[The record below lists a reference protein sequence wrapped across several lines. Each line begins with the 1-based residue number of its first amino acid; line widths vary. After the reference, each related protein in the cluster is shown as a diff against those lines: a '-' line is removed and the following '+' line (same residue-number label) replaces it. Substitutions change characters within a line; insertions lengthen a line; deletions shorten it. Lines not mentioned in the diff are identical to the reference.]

1 MTYAD
6 LLQLLQCAT
15 PEQLRQDV
23 TVYVA
28 QLDEFVQVFS
38 SSIVESDNSTP
49 ELDLGHIYMT
59 V

>member
-6 LLQLLQCAT
+6 LLQRLQCAT
-15 PEQLRQDV
+15 PEQLQQDV

-38 SSIVESDNSTP
+38 SNIVESDNSTT
-49 ELDLGHIYMT
+49 ELDFGHIYMT